1 MSFLFGHLYE
11 TPCKFT
17 HDQAMFRKKGRGTGG
32 ASVSEFKLP
41 GHHKEQPAGS
51 DANYER
57 EARSSSPDGSFQ
69 HRPDAKTPH
78 APSRG
83 PSELAHDHDK
93 NHPTKKRRRSDD
105 PSESEHAMPSIQAER
120 SAANIFARSSASLQL
135 SSAAPYGDSPPLS
148 SYEHSEAWKQ
158 QAFDAARGAGSSDWN
173 DITLV
178 SVSGHQE
185 REQEL

>member
-17 HDQAMFRKKGRGTGG
+17 HDQAMFRKKGGETGG
-32 ASVSEFKLP
+32 ASVSESKLP
-41 GHHKEQPAGS
+41 GDQKEQPAGS

-57 EARSSSPDGSFQ
+57 EARSSSPDESFQ
-69 HRPDAKTPH
+69 DRPDAKTPQT
-78 APSRG
+78 PSRR
-83 PSELAHDHDK
+83 PSELAHDHG
-93 NHPTKKRRRSDD
+93 HPPKKRRRSGD
-105 PSESEHAMPSIQAER
+105 PSESEHAVPSIQAER
-120 SAANIFARSSASLQL
+120 SAANIAARSSTGLQV
-135 SSAAPYGDSPPLS
+135 SSAAPHGDSPPLS

-158 QAFDAARGAGSSDWN
+158 QAFDAARGTGSSDWN